1 MKLVAA
7 LLALAM
13 APQEAWLPLKEGAKL
28 TYAVEE
34 RAADAAETSRD
45 VVTEVRGTK
54 SIGDADWVEMADFLG
69 YSTCYLRVGASGI
82 DLKIDPAEAA
92 PVLTLLKLPLKEGD
106 QWKGALGKEQVT
118 FTTGSEER
126 VELGD
131 RVAKA
136 FRVAF
141 TVSEAKKHAGHAP
154 THGDLWF
161 EPGVGLIQ
169 AQLTQDLDCHS
180 GTSKVFRLKK

>member
-1 MKLVAA
+1 MKLLAA
-7 LLALAM
+7 LAFVAM
-13 APQEAWLPLKEGAKL
+13 APQEAFLPLKEGARL

-34 RAADAAETSRD
+34 RGADAAETTHD
-45 VVTEVRGTK
+45 IITQVRGTT
-54 SIGDADWVEMADFLG
+54 SIGDAEWVEMADFLG
-69 YSTCYLRVGASGI
+69 YATCYLRVGAAGV
-82 DLKIDPAEAA
+82 DLKLDASEAA

-131 RVAKA
+131 RMAKA

-141 TVSEAKKHAGHAP
+141 TVAEPKKHAGHAP

-161 EPGVGLIQ
+161 EPGIGLIQ

-180 GTSKVFRLKK
+180 GTTKVFRLKK